1 MLRQVA
7 RDERA
12 AAKHLPERLH
22 IANTLINLAHEH
34 ANELRRQLA
43 RLPPDPSQTQ
53 REAVVRR
60 WVAEL
65 GRPRGLDRVLLG
77 VESAAAAADAAAA
90 DASPT
95 RDEPSAAA
103 ESSAAESR
111 VLAVW
116 SLRPPSVA
124 NMGKWQRRW
133 ALLKYEARRR
143 RRHVQSELAR
153 RSEVFRRLFLPPA
166 HAADRRGRRDSRNSR
181 LLAPAPA
188 CGALGDSALMAVAL
202 GALGVVVL
210 TALPAAAVLLVL
222 LPYGALFPVIMLAL
236 SLCDGAS
243 ALPASELLLPWTL
256 SAVHLAIVLAL
267 LVLVPVVHRFQ
278 ALRSD
283 LLPTSGLPA
292 AFFSLSVIGEM
303 RRRLSL
309 SLACTSSDWD
319 HECCVCC
326 CAITPEAS
334 AALMRHAT
342 RSRSRPPR
350 AASHRL
356 ARVSRKSPRESA
368 RVRKS
373 ACFPG
378 QFTGQGPC
386 ALTPPIVAGTLRRA
400 PTSSGRADTSST
412 ATASPHGCASG
423 RAARSAG
430 LLPTSI
436 S

>member
-1 MLRQVA
+1 MACTPR
-7 RDERA
+7 RA
-12 AAKHLPERLH
+12 
-22 IANTLINLAHEH
+22 
-34 ANELRRQLA
+34 
-43 RLPPDPSQTQ
+43 
-53 REAVVRR
+53 
-60 WVAEL
+60 
-65 GRPRGLDRVLLG
+65 
-77 VESAAAAADAAAA
+77 
-90 DASPT
+90 
-95 RDEPSAAA
+95 
-103 ESSAAESR
+103 
-111 VLAVW
+111 
-116 SLRPPSVA
+116 
-124 NMGKWQRRW
+124 
-133 ALLKYEARRR
+133 LKYEARRR

-210 TALPAAAVLLVL
+210 TALPAAVVLLVL

-326 CAITPEAS
+326 CAITPES
-334 AALMRHAT
+334 AYFL
-342 RSRSRPPR
+342 RPCGHIFHGDCISAWLRERPSCPLCRTPAYINQLSSFHSLVVERLGGDTVSTSTTIGGVCR
-350 AASHRL
+350 A
-356 ARVSRKSPRESA
+356 
-368 RVRKS
+368 
-373 ACFPG
+373 
-378 QFTGQGPC
+378 C
-386 ALTPPIVAGTLRRA
+386 A
-400 PTSSGRADTSST
+400 
-412 ATASPHGCASG
+412 
-423 RAARSAG
+423 
-430 LLPTSI
+430 
-436 S
+436 